1 MFGWCEFVRDG
12 SVTMTSSLSVLAHEK
27 DINAL
32 AVAPNDKL
40 IASAS
45 ADKTIKVSSHQS
57 LSFIV
62 HGPRF
67 IHCM

>member
-1 MFGWCEFVRDG
+1 
-12 SVTMTSSLSVLAHEK
+12 MTSSLSVLAHEK

-45 ADKTIKVSSHQS
+45 ADKTIKVIFNAF
-57 LSFIV
+57 FI
-62 HGPRF
+62 
-67 IHCM
+67 CADNLC